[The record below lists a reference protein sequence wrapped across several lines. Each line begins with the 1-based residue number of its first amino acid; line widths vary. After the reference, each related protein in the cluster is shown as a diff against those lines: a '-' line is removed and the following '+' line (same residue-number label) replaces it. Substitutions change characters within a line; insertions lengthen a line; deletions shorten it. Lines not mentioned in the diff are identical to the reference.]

1 MHCMIQITRNIV
13 KSRSYTSRKFFQ
25 LSLNWFQGKKKK
37 YTKNFLFNFI
47 FILLNLAICTEA
59 DQAIWKWDVTVGDP
73 FDISINE
80 YNFVSKSI
88 ISY

>member
-25 LSLNWFQGKKKK
+25 LS
-37 YTKNFLFNFI
+37 TKNFLFKFI